1 MSVIGIDIG
10 YRYTKIFTVEG
21 GKPRSLVFPTAVCKY
36 VLEFYFGEKIP
47 TVGVN
52 SEKFAIGE
60 ELIRHG
66 IQAENTIRDDFVG
79 SPSYFAVM
87 GYALEQVNSSLQIA
101 VLGLPPTLYNREK
114 VKEVIDKT
122 QSVQIVGSKGTRVTI
137 PRVIK
142 IVPQGAGIFFNFV
155 SNHGELFYQNI
166 VVLDIGYHTLDI
178 VFFSMGKYIENS
190 ARSYPMGVREI
201 YKEIERL
208 FSSTY
213 GTFPKGE
220 ESLERLIR
228 YGKFTHFGKEYTLD
242 TKEIIDSY
250 RSKVMSYL
258 KGFARDV
265 NMPVDLVL
273 AGGGGV
279 SLLGSLQPVITVS
292 NPQQSNARGFYE
304 YGKQFLGS

>member
-1 MSVIGIDIG
+1 MNVIGIDIG
-10 YRYTKIFTVEG
+10 YGYTKVFTTEG
-21 GKPRSLVFPTAVCKY
+21 EKPKSLVFPTAVCKH

-47 TVGVN
+47 IVVVNGETFAVG
-52 SEKFAIGE
+52 EKLA
-60 ELIRHG
+60 RHG
-66 IQAENTIRDDFVG
+66 IQIENTIRDDFMG

-87 GYALEQVNSSLQIA
+87 GYALEQINSSLEIA

-114 VKEVIDKT
+114 VKELTDKS
-122 QSVQIVGSKGTRVTI
+122 QWIQIAGLKGTRINI
-137 PRVIK
+137 PKIIK
-142 IVPQGAGIFFNFV
+142 IVPQGAGIFFNFI
-155 SNHGELFYQNI
+155 SNRGELFYKNI

-178 VFFSMGKYIENS
+178 IFFSKGKYIENS

-201 YKEIERL
+201 YEEVKKL

-213 GTFPKGE
+213 GTFSKGE

-228 YGKFTHFGKEYTLD
+228 YGKFTHFGKEYILD
-242 TKEIIDSY
+242 TKEIINSY

-265 NMPVDLVL
+265 SMPVDLVL

-279 SLLGSLQPVITVS
+279 TLLGSLQSVITVS
-292 NPQQSNARGFYE
+292 NPQHSNAMGFYE